1 MEIKITKTNYFDA
14 IINFV
19 TEGAATVTIGED
31 TVELTNEAIVEF
43 CTKQK
48 EALAQKAAKAKESAA
63 KRKTEDALLALVEA
77 ALTEEPQVIAD
88 IAAKVAESAPDATVS
103 KVQYRLKVLT
113 DNGVATKSDATVTD
127 SEGKKRTIKAY
138 ALA

>member
-88 IAAKVAESAPDATVS
+88 IAAKVAESAPDTTVS

-113 DNGVATKSDATVTD
+113 DNGVAIKSDATVTD

>member
-113 DNGVATKSDATVTD
+113 DNGVAIKSDATVTD